1 MIHSCFI
8 TSHHAVPNTAY
19 NYLAIKDFVI
29 LMASPSYQI
38 GKSNDLSSSN
48 TEYGKRSSP
57 MVSSPTNYNSRLP
70 SYRRPED
77 VTATYTGHITDYDAN
92 ELHDLE
98 RPYHRPRD
106 VMKGYSGH
114 LPNSP
119 LTRSKL
125 PEEFE
130 EQTVLE
136 HTVSEVKKPE
146 IFRTFGK
153 GMETVERYET
163 AKQDLFM
170 RGQTQQMLMRIV
182 QAKLSERVSSY
193 AEQQIWLRNLFRNYE
208 REGSD
213 GLSESEFRQ
222 CLERMN
228 IQFDDCQFLAL
239 FAYFDKDAN
248 GTIDFDEFARYA
260 MVPNPKGGTAII
272 AKV

>member
-1 MIHSCFI
+1 
-8 TSHHAVPNTAY
+8 
-19 NYLAIKDFVI
+19 
-29 LMASPSYQI
+29 MASPTTYQI
-38 GKSNDLSSSN
+38 GKSNNLSSSN
-48 TEYGKRSSP
+48 EYTEMGSP
-57 MVSSPTNYNSRLP
+57 MASSPTNYDSRLP
-70 SYRRPED
+70 SYRRPDD
-77 VTATYTGHITDYDAN
+77 VTTTYTGHITDYDAN

-114 LPNSP
+114 LPISP
-119 LTRSKL
+119 LTRSKQ
-125 PEEFE
+125 PERFE
-130 EQTVLE
+130 EETIIE
-136 HTVSEVKKPE
+136 HEVMEDKPGK
-146 IFRTFGK
+146 FRTFGK
-153 GMETVERYET
+153 GMETLERYET
-163 AKQDLFM
+163 SRQDLFM

-193 AEQQIWLRNLFRNYE
+193 AQQQIWLRNLFKNYE

-213 GLSESEFRQ
+213 GLSEHEFRQ

-228 IQFDDCQFLAL
+228 IQLDDCQFLAL

-272 AKV
+272 TKVYQ